1 MIARDSTSY
10 PFLAVAQ
17 HHGADYG
24 VVLAYAGVCRKAR
37 EDAISSETQELDVWE
52 SRAYDLLFG
61 ADAGRD
67 VREAVKREMLRRT
80 YSASGPSV
88 RVTHPPLRVMREGET
103 E

>member
-37 EDAISSETQELDVWE
+37 EDAMHHTRTELDVWE
-52 SRAYDLLFG
+52 SAAHDALFG
-61 ADAGRD
+61 MDAGRD
-67 VREAVKREMLRRT
+67 VREAVKKEAQRR
-80 YSASGPSV
+80 SSV
-88 RVTHPPLRVMREGET
+88 TGEAT
-103 E
+103 